1 MTDLTSEFHR
11 LLSSASRRNHK
22 HSSHD
27 SPSPTTAHQQ
37 PISSKRTGHKEPT
50 EPFLLESYRLLDHI
64 NQLHY
69 FLTRAQKF
77 YLNLS
82 SRAGTHLSAE
92 RNDEARWLASW
103 AASRD
108 GNAQQP
114 PLALLQMLPKL
125 RDLTEAE
132 REEMDSQVQR
142 ALGGL
147 FSRTEVLAQAAEQPV
162 VGVVGP
168 RVKKAGGLMTAL
180 FGDQEAKRRER
191 MLVEHRRS
199 VVWLLRKRLMDTSNV
214 QKHMQER
221 LLRQRLQK
229 EETFLYSASR
239 TTPALAPKS
248 ASPSTPSLPFNISLS
263 NITSSLSASFNPSTA
278 LSFASQA
285 GLVKRPASSNSPLK
299 STTTT
304 AAADQQGAYPLHSR
318 ASSELLNQQHAAD
331 AGLKEEDEE
340 DVAERLT
347 NRERMMLETANAE
360 ILESLE
366 GSLDQV
372 RRTTNA
378 LQEISSLHG
387 RLAYEIQT
395 QATAIDALYEEA
407 WKTTDTVHRG
417 NKQLVSAQRRFG
429 TARLWVLIFLVVA
442 SAVLLFLDY
451 YAQ

>member
-1 MTDLTSEFHR
+1 
-11 LLSSASRRNHK
+11 
-22 HSSHD
+22 
-27 SPSPTTAHQQ
+27 
-37 PISSKRTGHKEPT
+37 
-50 EPFLLESYRLLDHI
+50 
-64 NQLHY
+64 
-69 FLTRAQKF
+69 
-77 YLNLS
+77 
-82 SRAGTHLSAE
+82 
-92 RNDEARWLASW
+92 
-103 AASRD
+103 
-108 GNAQQP
+108 
-114 PLALLQMLPKL
+114 MLPKL
-125 RDLTEAE
+125 RDLTEPE

-147 FSRTEVLAQAAEQPV
+147 FSRTEVLAQAAEQPAV
-162 VGVVGP
+162 VVSENSWWADDGVVWGS
-168 RVKKAGGLMTAL
+168 
-180 FGDQEAKRRER
+180 GD
-191 MLVEHRRS
+191 
-199 VVWLLRKRLMDTSNV
+199 
-214 QKHMQER
+214 
-221 LLRQRLQK
+221 
-229 EETFLYSASR
+229 EETGEDACGASSVGGVVVEETVDGYVER
-239 TTPALAPKS
+239 SETYAGEVVEAEVTEGGNV
-248 ASPSTPSLPFNISLS
+248 T
-263 NITSSLSASFNPSTA
+263 
-278 LSFASQA
+278 

-304 AAADQQGAYPLHSR
+304 AAAAGADQQGAYPLHSR

-340 DVAERLT
+340 EDVAARLT

>member
-11 LLSSASRRNHK
+11 LLASSSSPVARRH
-22 HSSHD
+22 HSNND
-27 SPSPTTAHQQ
+27 SPPTPSISLPSSPSQKRRGRKATA
-37 PISSKRTGHKEPT
+37 
-50 EPFLLESYRLLDHI
+50 EPFVIESYKLLDHI
-64 NQLHY
+64 TQLHY
-69 FLTRAQKF
+69 FLTRAQIF

-82 SRAGTHLSAE
+82 SRAGAHLSAE
-92 RNDEARWLASW
+92 RDTEARWLASW
-103 AASRD
+103 AKGDDRH
-108 GNAQQP
+108 GEP
-114 PLALLQMLPKL
+114 PLALLQTLPKL

-132 REEMDSQVQR
+132 REEMDTQVQR
-142 ALGGL
+142 ALGTL
-147 FSRTEVLAQAAEQPV
+147 FARTEALAKVAEQPL
-162 VGVVGP
+162 P
-168 RVKKAGGLMTAL
+168 RVNVGLMTTL
-180 FGDQEAKRRER
+180 FGDEETTRRER
-191 MLVEHRRS
+191 MVQEHRRS
-199 VVWLLRKRLMDTSNV
+199 VVWLLQKRLMDTSNI

-229 EETFLYSASR
+229 QETFLYSASPS
-239 TTPALAPKS
+239 TPTLPPKT

-285 GLVKRPASSNSPLK
+285 GLVKRSAPNLPLK
-299 STTTT
+299 GSGGAGTPDHQGS
-304 AAADQQGAYPLHSR
+304 AAALHSR
-318 ASSELLNQQHAAD
+318 ASSEMLQQRHAA
-331 AGLKEEDEE
+331 GSSVPPEEE
-340 DVAERLT
+340 DVTERLT
-347 NRERMMLETANAE
+347 TRERMMLETANAE

-366 GSLDQV
+366 NSLDQV

>member
-11 LLSSASRRNHK
+11 LLSSASRHNH
-22 HSSHD
+22 HLSSHD
-27 SPSPTTAHQQ
+27 SASPTIANQQ
-37 PISSKRTGHKEPT
+37 TIFSKRTGHKEPT

-108 GNAQQP
+108 NNAQQP

-125 RDLTEAE
+125 RDLTEPE

-147 FSRTEVLAQAAEQPV
+147 FSRTEVLAKAAEQPV
-162 VGVVGP
+162 VVVGP
-168 RVKKAGGLMTAL
+168 RVKTAGGLMTAL
-180 FGDQEAKRRER
+180 FGDQETKRRER

-239 TTPALAPKS
+239 TTPALPPKS

-304 AAADQQGAYPLHSR
+304 AGAADQQGAYPLHSR
-318 ASSELLNQQHAAD
+318 ASSELLHQQHA
-331 AGLKEEDEE
+331 E
-340 DVAERLT
+340 DVAARLT